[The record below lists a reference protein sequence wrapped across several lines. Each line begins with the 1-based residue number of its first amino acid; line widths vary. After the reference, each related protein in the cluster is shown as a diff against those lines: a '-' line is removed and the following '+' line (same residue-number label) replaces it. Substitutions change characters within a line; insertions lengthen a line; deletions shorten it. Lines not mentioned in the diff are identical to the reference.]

1 MCEREKREEERGRE
15 RVCVTERREKKEER
29 DREERREKKE
39 EREENQLEVGQSGFA
54 CTGNAFVAFTFAA
67 INAIMKWFWL
77 RSE

>member
-1 MCEREKREEERGRE
+1 MCDRETKEERRK
-15 RVCVTERREKKEER
+15 RQRQRREK
-29 DREERREKKE
+29 REERREKKE